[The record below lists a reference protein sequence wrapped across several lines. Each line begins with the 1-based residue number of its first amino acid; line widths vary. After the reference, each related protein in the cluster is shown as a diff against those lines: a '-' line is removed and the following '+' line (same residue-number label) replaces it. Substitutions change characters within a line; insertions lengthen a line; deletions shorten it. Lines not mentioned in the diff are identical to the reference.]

1 MSIRDFK
8 NFKNSS
14 FENLTSTQTVSLCL
28 TLCMLPKHYD
38 KLDSSFEVT
47 LKLPW
52 YDANIK
58 KIYTI

>member
-14 FENLTSTQTVSLCL
+14 FENFSQTVFLCL

-52 YDANIK
+52 YNANIT